1 MDLRS
6 LRHLYKVLFFCFLCL
21 SLCESAR
28 ACSCGGA
35 EPCRTRQS
43 YGMQF
48 LGTVL
53 RVRVVDNEHLRP
65 DGSKYWGLGHRV
77 VTISVVEDFSGRFTP
92 GHLIEVRTGMGG
104 GDCGIRFHEGERYLL
119 DVTEQDGIFATGIC
133 MRTAP
138 EGASGV
144 FLRELRA
151 LAEGRR
157 IPDVMG
163 SVVQFSSNYGVG
175 ERTPVPVPDV
185 PVTLTGRDG
194 RTIHV
199 RTGDDGVFALD
210 SVAMGSY
217 GVGYEVPKGLMS
229 RDAKNL
235 DGVNVPYTLTAGA
248 GCELGFAL
256 YSAGRLQG
264 RVVDAQG
271 QGVHGSVSAVEQLPG
286 SAYPVSNIASAAT
299 GTDGSFDLAPLD
311 DGQYRILFMPNDK
324 QRQSWWYPSTTLRME
339 AVPVLVKEG
348 QSTDGLTITLRP

>member
-1 MDLRS
+1 MRS
-6 LRHLYKVLFFCFLCL
+6 LKCISRALLFCL
-21 SLCESAR
+21 ICVALSRRAR
-28 ACSCGGA
+28 ACSCGSTG
-35 EPCRTRQS
+35 PCSTRQS
-43 YGMQF
+43 YGIQF
-48 LGTVL
+48 VGTVMQ
-53 RVRVVDNEHLRP
+53 VRVVDNEHLRP
-65 DGSKYWGLGHRV
+65 DGSKSWGLGHRI
-77 VTISVVEDFSGRFTP
+77 VTISVTEDFSGRFTP
-92 GHLIEVRTGMGG
+92 GHLVEVTTGMGG
-104 GDCGIRFHEGERYLL
+104 GDCGIRFREGERYLL
-119 DVTEQDGIFATGIC
+119 DVTEQQGIYTTGIC

-157 IPDVMG
+157 TPDVMG
-163 SVVQFSSNYGVG
+163 SVVHFSSNYGVG

-185 PVTLTGRDG
+185 PVTLTGLDG

-210 SVAMGSY
+210 AVAMGSY
-217 GVGYEVPKGLMS
+217 GVEYEVPKGLMS

-235 DGVNVPYTLTAGA
+235 DGVNVPYALTAGA

-324 QRQSWWYPSTTLRME
+324 QRQSWWYPSTTRRME